1 MAINSWVRQ
10 VQEVETQDQ
19 SESEVQ
25 IQVQCFKWRFKSSIP
40 EFFIFLDSKFSGLKS
55 SWIHIFLNEFSLKKV
70 WIQEDFISKKFQSRK
85 IAIQENVNSRKFEIQ
100 ENFNSRKWKIQ
111 ECWIWIWILS
121 PETGSEL
128 KIQIDPE
135 FRLPELDE
143 LRSSL
148 PSVFVL
154 TVSHVASF
162 LSLYVMYLCRLHSFA
177 RFFSRLMCRLCSDFI
192 CNGSLKS
199 EPNRSNVPSKIAI
212 FNEPCSYDFSLNAL
226 FWRIWKILWMT
237 QIQIRKKYDES
248 FEKLV
253 GYPLG
258 IQYSYMLNMMIE
270 NKIYSIT
277 LTCKTKWCLKKTFIR
292 TVMMYT
298 IENISKFFMTNKRAA
313 PLGGGSSLLARFLI
327 SYYKKMEPKSYHF
340 FILTDD
346 ESMTSGTLWPRYN

>member
-1 MAINSWVRQ
+1 MAINSWGCQ

-19 SESEVQ
+19 SEFEVQ
-25 IQVQCFKWRFKSSIP
+25 IQIQCLKWRFKSSIP

-162 LSLYVMYLCRLHSFA
+162 LSLSFMYLCRLHSFA

-258 IQYSYMLNMMIE
+258 IQYICSIWWL
-270 NKIYSIT
+270 KI
-277 LTCKTKWCLKKTFIR
+277 KFIR
-292 TVMMYT
+292 
-298 IENISKFFMTNKRAA
+298 
-313 PLGGGSSLLARFLI
+313 
-327 SYYKKMEPKSYHF
+327 
-340 FILTDD
+340 
-346 ESMTSGTLWPRYN
+346 

>member
-1 MAINSWVRQ
+1 MAIFKLLSSSSSGSRNSGSIWIWSSNPDTVFKMKI
-10 VQEVETQDQ
+10 
-19 SESEVQ
+19 Q
-25 IQVQCFKWRFKSSIP
+25 IQHSWIFHFPGFKIFWI
-40 EFFIFLDSKFSGLKS
+40 EVFLDSHFLE
-55 SWIHIFLNEFSLKKV
+55 WIFIEESLNPGRFHFKKV
-70 WIQEDFISKKFQSRK
+70 SIH
-85 IAIQENVNSRKFEIQ
+85 ENRNSGKCEFKEVWNQ

-162 LSLYVMYLCRLHSFA
+162 LSLSFMYLCRLHSFA

-212 FNEPCSYDFSLNAL
+212 FNEPCAYDFSLNAL

-258 IQYSYMLNMMIE
+258 IQYICSIWWL
-270 NKIYSIT
+270 KI
-277 LTCKTKWCLKKTFIR
+277 KFIR
-292 TVMMYT
+292 
-298 IENISKFFMTNKRAA
+298 
-313 PLGGGSSLLARFLI
+313 
-327 SYYKKMEPKSYHF
+327 
-340 FILTDD
+340 
-346 ESMTSGTLWPRYN
+346 